1 MMMNGRTISH
11 YHILE
16 KLGDG
21 GMGVVYK
28 AEDKKLKRLVAI
40 KFLPPE
46 LTHDAS
52 ARQRFIREAQAAS
65 ALQHHNICTIHEIGE
80 TTDGRLFI
88 CMEHYEGGTLKDI
101 LSGLRGDA
109 KTPMPPDHV
118 VDIAL
123 QISNGLSKAHEK
135 GIVHRDIKPAN
146 IMITDD
152 GVVKILDFG
161 LAKNPGNRQITRT
174 GRTMGT
180 LAYLSP
186 EQASGKKMDHRT
198 DIWSLGV
205 VIYEMAVGKLPFEH
219 DADAAVLYSIM
230 DKPPIPPSRTGV
242 SVPAALEGVIL
253 KCLQKDPKD
262 RYQTAD
268 AISADLSRIRK
279 ESGREPAGSRAVPAG
294 RLPRIR
300 IPIPRAPIRGRTLWF
315 AGSALLLILGVSL
328 ILPHYMK
335 KVQTIRSLA
344 VLPLENLSDHED
356 QNYFV
361 SGIHEELL
369 TDLSMI
375 KRLRVISR
383 TSVMRYERTRKPASA
398 IAHELNVDALVEGSV
413 LRVGDRMRINVQLID
428 GHTDRHLWAESYDRD
443 IRDVFSLLT
452 EVSQSIARSIAAEVA
467 HGKREPPAGQAINP
481 AVHEEYYRGRFL
493 FNQTNRRAY
502 LEALSHFQKAVR
514 LDPRFAPAYAAQ
526 ATVYA
531 YMGIFGFSP
540 FADIIPKA
548 RALARKALELDRGLA
563 EAHSAMGLIKL
574 CWDWDWPGA
583 AEELKQALDLN
594 PGDAF
599 ARHAYADY
607 LTVTGRVQEGI
618 EQVLLARDYDPLAP
632 MAVIPSI
639 FHQQFIRRY
648 DKMIEDCQNLLAM
661 NPDYPAAR
669 ATLRDAYWLK
679 GEREKAFV
687 EYRKTWAWDADLEA
701 ALDRGYRKTGP
712 GGALLELARI
722 YSGKARAQ
730 TGASLQIANLYALT
744 GAKDSA
750 FVWLEKAFNEHA
762 PFILHLEASPMYD
775 SLRADPRFES
785 LLNRIGF
792 PKRNGTASHG

>member
-1 MMMNGRTISH
+1 MIGKTISH
-11 YHILE
+11 YRIVE
-16 KLGDG
+16 KIGEG
-21 GMGVVYK
+21 GMGMVYL
-28 AEDKKLKRLVAI
+28 AEDTRLKRTVAL
-40 KFLPPE
+40 KFLPPG
-46 LTHDAS
+46 LTEDAES
-52 ARQRFIREAQAAS
+52 KERLIREAQTAS

-88 CMEHYEGGTLKDI
+88 CMEHYEGGTLKDL
-101 LSGLRGDA
+101 LSGIRGDA
-109 KTPMPPDHV
+109 KTPMPADRV
-118 VDIAL
+118 VDIAV

-161 LAKNPGNRQITRT
+161 LAKNLGNRQITRT

-186 EQASGKKMDHRT
+186 EQASGKKVDHRT

-242 SVPAALEGVIL
+242 SVPAVLEGVIL
-253 KCLQKDPKD
+253 KCLQKDPEG

-268 AISADLSRIRK
+268 AIAADLSRIWK
-279 ESGREPAGSRAVPAG
+279 ESGRESAGSRADPAG

-300 IPIPRAPIRGRTLWF
+300 IPIRRAPVRGRTLWF
-315 AGSALLLILGVSL
+315 AGTALLLILGVSL

-335 KVQTIRSLA
+335 KDQTIRSLG
-344 VLPLENLSDHED
+344 VLPLENLSNNED

-383 TSVMRYERTRKPASA
+383 TSVMRYEGTRKPASA

-428 GHTDRHLWAESYDRD
+428 GHTDRHLWAQSYDRD

-452 EVSQSIARSIAAEVA
+452 ELSQSIARSIAAEVA
-467 HGKREPPAGQAINP
+467 QGKGEPPAGQPINP

-493 FNQTNRRAY
+493 FNQTNPRAY
-502 LEALSHFQKAVR
+502 LEALSHFQNAVR

-648 DKMIEDCQNLLAM
+648 DKMIEECQKLLAM

-687 EYRKTWAWDADLEA
+687 EYRKTWAWDADLDA
-701 ALDRGYRKTGP
+701 ALDRGYRKSGP
-712 GGALLELARI
+712 SGALLELARV
-722 YSGKARAQ
+722 YSGKVRAQ

-744 GAKDSA
+744 GVKDSA

-792 PKRNGTASHG
+792 PKRNGTVSHG